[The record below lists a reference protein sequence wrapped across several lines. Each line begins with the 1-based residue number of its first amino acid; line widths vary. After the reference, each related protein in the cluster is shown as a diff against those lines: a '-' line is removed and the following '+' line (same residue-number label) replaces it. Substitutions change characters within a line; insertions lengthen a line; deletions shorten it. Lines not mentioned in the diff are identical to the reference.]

1 MLLEML
7 FRSVPAARFWSQDYK
22 LVMEGLVWQ
31 FTHQFGGEPV
41 SVFEKKSATKV
52 SSHFVVL
59 LAWNPYNQAGVRLIS
74 GRDLRVK
81 YAPWR

>member
-1 MLLEML
+1 
-7 FRSVPAARFWSQDYK
+7 
-22 LVMEGLVWQ
+22 MEGLVWQ
-31 FTHQFGGEPV
+31 LTHQFGGEPV

-52 SSHFVVL
+52 ASHYVVL
-59 LAWNPYNQAGVRLIS
+59 LAWNPYNKAGVRLIS

>member
-1 MLLEML
+1 ML

-22 LVMEGLVWQ
+22 LVMESLVWQ

-52 SSHFVVL
+52 SSHYVGFWL
-59 LAWNPYNQAGVRLIS
+59 GIHIIRL
-74 GRDLRVK
+74 GYD
-81 YAPWR
+81 